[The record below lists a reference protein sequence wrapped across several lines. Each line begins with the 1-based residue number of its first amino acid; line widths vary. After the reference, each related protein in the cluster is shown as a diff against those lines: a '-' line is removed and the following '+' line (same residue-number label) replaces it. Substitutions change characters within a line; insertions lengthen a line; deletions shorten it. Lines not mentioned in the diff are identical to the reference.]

1 VKLTIRRADTNRRF
15 ASRSLDK
22 ATEVIALGVRDTG
35 VGIAKDK
42 QQLIFEAFQQAD
54 GTTSRRYGGTGLGL
68 SISREIARVLGGE
81 IHVDSTPGRG
91 STFTLFLP
99 TKLPALEGTG
109 LELDDATRLDFRA
122 PVSESVEEEP
132 TKPASV
138 EQRRAS
144 VADDRDS
151 VKSTDRVVMIVE
163 NDEAFARDLL
173 GVVRQS
179 GAFKGIVARSGEE
192 AIELAHAVHPA
203 ALTLDIDMP
212 GVDGWALVD
221 RLKHHPRTRNIPV
234 HIISGIRGRPRGL
247 AGGTIAYLEKPSTST
262 ANDAVNQL
270 ARFVDGQ
277 AKRLLLV
284 EDDEARR
291 TSISKQLDEEA
302 EGVGVTGVTLEEAR
316 AELARKRYDGV
327 LLALGFDNGA
337 AGRGGPESNGFAFL
351 ELVKRDSGTRDL
363 PIIVYVGRE
372 LSPEE
377 LAHLRR
383 LAPTIDIK
391 EIKSPERL
399 LEETTQ
405 FLGRIE
411 AKPQEQV
418 QRRPDRP
425 QREENLLAGKRVLIV
440 DDDVRNV
447 FSLTSALENYGM
459 QVSFAENGRTAI
471 AMLKASQETDI
482 VLMDVMMPEMD
493 GYETTRSIRQ
503 IPELRNLPIIALT
516 AKAMKGDREKC
527 IAAGASDYITK
538 PVDTDRLLS
547 LMRVWLYR

>member
-1 VKLTIRRADTNRRF
+1 
-15 ASRSLDK
+15 
-22 ATEVIALGVRDTG
+22 LGVRDTG

-81 IHVDSTPGRG
+81 IHVDSAPGRG

-99 TKLPALEGTG
+99 TKLPALEGAG
-109 LELDDATRLDFRA
+109 IEVDDAAEFEYGA
-122 PVSESVEEEP
+122 PMSEPAEEEAP
-132 TKPASV
+132 KIAPA
-138 EQRRAS
+138 EHRRAS

-151 VKSTDRVVMIVE
+151 LQPGDRVVMIVE
-163 NDEAFARDLL
+163 NDVPFAKSLL
-173 GVVRQS
+173 EVIRRS

-192 AIELAHAVHPA
+192 AIELAHTFHPTA
-203 ALTLDIDMP
+203 MTLDIDMP

-247 AGGTIAYLEKPSTST
+247 TAGTIAYLEKLPATT
-262 ANDAVNQL
+262 ADDAINQL
-270 ARFVDGQ
+270 ARFIDGQ

-291 TSISKQLDEEA
+291 TSIEKLLDAES
-302 EGVGVTGVTLEEAR
+302 EGVGITGVTFEEAR
-316 AELARKRYDGV
+316 GELARERYDSV
-327 LLALGFDNGA
+327 LFALGFENGGA
-337 AGRGGPESNGFAFL
+337 SRQGPNGFGLL
-351 ELVKRDSGTRDL
+351 ELVKRDSGTREL
-363 PIIVYVGRE
+363 PIIIYMGRE

-377 LAHLRR
+377 LVHLRR

-391 EIKSPERL
+391 DIKSPERL
-399 LEETTQ
+399 LEETSN
-405 FLGRIE
+405 FLTRVE
-411 AKPQEQV
+411 SKLPDQPQ
-418 QRRPDRP
+418 QRAPDRS
-425 QREENLLAGKRVLIV
+425 QREENLLAGKHVLIV

-471 AMLKASQETDI
+471 AMLRASHDTDI